1 MVANHVACNPK
12 QMEHRL
18 EEVKTTHT
26 VEFSPEY
33 PTIQL
38 INQDLLKKY
47 ILYAKL
53 NCHPIL
59 DNVDEDKIAKM

>member
-1 MVANHVACNPK
+1 MANHVACNPK

-18 EEVKTTHT
+18 EEKSAHA

-38 INQDLLKKY
+38 ISQELLKKY

-59 DNVDEDKIAKM
+59 DNVDQDKIAKMCG

>member
-1 MVANHVACNPK
+1 MANHVACNPK

-18 EEVKTTHT
+18 EEAKSAHA

-38 INQDLLKKY
+38 ISQELLKKY
-47 ILYAKL
+47 IL
-53 NCHPIL
+53 
-59 DNVDEDKIAKM
+59 DNVDQDKIAKMCG

>member
-18 EEVKTTHT
+18 EETSAHA

-38 INQDLLKKY
+38 ISQELLKKY

-59 DNVDEDKIAKM
+59 DNVDQDKIAKM